1 VFLPTEHK
9 INDQIKVLGTALLG
23 PCMKAKSTTTTEKPQ
38 SSRGGCRI
46 GGAISTLIASRNGLH
61 RSLKFFEAIWRGGN
75 DEIRD
80 DSHAI
85 QIGPRKDQEHDCRH
99 A

>member
-1 VFLPTEHK
+1 
-9 INDQIKVLGTALLG
+9 
-23 PCMKAKSTTTTEKPQ
+23 
-38 SSRGGCRI
+38 
-46 GGAISTLIASRNGLH
+46 LIASRNGLH